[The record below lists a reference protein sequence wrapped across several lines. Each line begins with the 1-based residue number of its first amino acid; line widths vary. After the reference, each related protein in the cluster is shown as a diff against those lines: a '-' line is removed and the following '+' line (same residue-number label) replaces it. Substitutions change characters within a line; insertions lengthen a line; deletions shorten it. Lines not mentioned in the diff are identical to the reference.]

1 MFKEGAPSME
11 QVVNGGVLAA
21 IYVLFAI
28 GVGFPWG
35 TLNVLNLAHGSIF
48 MFSVFICSTVTSQ
61 ASFDI
66 PIYVAALICIVAG
79 AALEIALEL
88 LVFRTIRARA
98 ADPQQAELSI
108 LIASTGIAGSLVALV
123 ILRGGQSF
131 QLTKH
136 PPHVGTYSIFGT
148 QVSSVALTTFV
159 IGFGLAAALALWLSR
174 SRNGRALRAVAVDRE
189 ASELMGISVS
199 RLSLQVM
206 IISGGLAGLAGAL
219 AAVYLGNLGYDSGAD
234 LLLKGFAVVVLGGVG
249 SIWGTIIGGTV
260 LAIGET
266 IVTAT
271 TSGLWSDGVAF
282 GIIIVIL
289 LVFPNGLFGRVKV
302 DRA

>member
-1 MFKEGAPSME
+1 ME
-11 QVVNGGVLAA
+11 QVVNGAVLAA
-21 IYVLFAI
+21 IYALFAI

-48 MFSVFICSTVTSQ
+48 MFSVFICSTITSYV
-61 ASFDI
+61 SVDI
-66 PIYVAALICIVAG
+66 PIYAAVLISVVAG

-98 ADPQQAELSI
+98 ANLQQAELSI
-108 LIASTGIAGSLVALV
+108 LIACTGIGGSVVAFV
-123 ILRGGQSF
+123 ILRGGDSF

-136 PPHVGTYSIFGT
+136 PPHINTFSIFGAP
-148 QVSSVALTTFV
+148 VSLVALTIIV
-159 IGFGLAAALALWLSR
+159 LGFGLAILLALWLSR

-189 ASELMGISVS
+189 ASELMGISIT

-219 AAVYLGNLGYDSGAD
+219 ASIYLGNLGSASGSD

-249 SIWGTIIGGTV
+249 SIWGTMIGGTV
-260 LAIGET
+260 LAAGET

-271 TSGLWSDGVAF
+271 TSGQWSSGVAF